1 MTTSLCPVLLTPYTC
16 LSQKDTP
23 CTLLHWVD
31 GELRDAAKGTII
43 QPSSR
48 DFHTNPMACD
58 MLRVKYDMVLPGYE
72 NLEPPSQPQG
82 WDEEEPAVL

>member
-1 MTTSLCPVLLTPYTC
+1 MTTSLSPVLLTPYTC

-23 CTLLHWVD
+23 FTLLHWVD
-31 GELRDAAKGTII
+31 GELKDVAKGTII

-58 MLRVKYDMVLPGYE
+58 MLRVKYDMVLPG
-72 NLEPPSQPQG
+72 
-82 WDEEEPAVL
+82 